1 MFNEIYLNLNLYLA
15 EIIYKNATHLD
26 ALSFNIHCSY
36 IVEGKVGT
44 IKQLKFTEGIIFVR
58 TIGSLNYGQLATWY
72 LRTRIQLS
80 SALNLL
86 NLSTRTNAVRYLFD
100 VGGLKT
106 RV

>member
-1 MFNEIYLNLNLYLA
+1 M
-15 EIIYKNATHLD
+15 
-26 ALSFNIHCSY
+26 LSFNVHCSY

-58 TIGSLNYGQLATWY
+58 TIGSLNYGQLATWQPGP
-72 LRTRIQLS
+72 RSQLS

-100 VGGLKT
+100 VGGLGLDLEYGL
-106 RV
+106 RLVNLSS